1 MDTLRNDLRYAL
13 RRLRSNP
20 AFTIVVVLTLALG
33 IGANSAIFSV
43 VDTVLLKSLPY
54 PDAGRLVTIYH
65 DYPTLKLEAPVSAPG
80 FRDYRDKTHDFES
93 VAVETGWSANLT
105 GIGDPQRLRGARV
118 SGLFFKTMGI
128 APALGRPVT
137 PAEDEPGKN
146 HIVVLSDGLWH
157 RLFGGDP
164 HVIGRTMS
172 LNGEPYEIAGV
183 MPASFHDFWTRT
195 VELWT
200 PLALPSQAFTPDNY
214 TNESL
219 NVVARL
225 RGGVTG
231 EQAGRDMKAFAQQ
244 LKRDY
249 PSQFPPDW
257 TLEVRALSTVS
268 SGKIRPALL
277 VLLGA
282 VGFVLLIACA
292 NVANL
297 LLARAAGRSREV
309 AVRTALGATRRDLV
323 RQLLAESV
331 TLSLAGGALGLGLAW
346 WSLRALKA
354 VNPENVPRVQ
364 DLGLNGTVL
373 LFTIVIA
380 VATGILFG
388 LVPALQMSRTDL
400 NTTLREGGRSGTADR
415 SGQSVRRV
423 LVVVEVALALMLLTG
438 AGLLIRSFARLQGVD
453 PGFDTHN
460 VLTFTLSLP
469 HAKYPSDTATN
480 AFFDAVLPRIRAVP
494 GVHDAAAVSD
504 MPFGGGWSTGSY
516 NVEGYTPPPNGN
528 GPWGDIR
535 AVSPAYFETMKIP
548 VRRGHVITQQD
559 AEGALRVAVVDEQF
573 VRKFLKP
580 GDDPI
585 GHRLWF
591 GDAATSD
598 STKYITIIGVVSH
611 AMQEGLDAD
620 PRPQLY
626 LPYQQAGRMNGLD
639 VAVRTRGEPTQY
651 VPAIRRAIQAVDPD
665 QPMSSIRDL
674 DDMVS
679 ASLGQRR
686 MSTVLLGTFA
696 AIALALACIGLY
708 GVMSYSVSQRGREM
722 GIRMALGAR
731 NVDVIG
737 LVLRQ
742 GMALVLTGVVLGV
755 VAALLLTRVMASQL
769 YDVRA
774 TDPAT
779 FVGVAVL
786 LTGVAFLATYLP
798 ARRATHVDPVVTLRE
813 E

>member
-13 RRLRSNP
+13 RRLRGNP
-20 AFTIVVVLTLALG
+20 AFTAVVVLTLALG

-43 VDTVLLKSLPY
+43 VDTVLLKPLPY

-65 DYPTLKLEAPVSAPG
+65 DYPTLKLEASVSAPG

-128 APALGRPVT
+128 APALGRPIT
-137 PAEDEPGKN
+137 PAEDEPGRN

-200 PLALPSQAFTPDNY
+200 PLALPPQAFTPDNY

-231 EQAGRDMKAFAQQ
+231 EQAGRDMQAFAQQ

-249 PSQFPPDW
+249 PNQFPPDW

-346 WSLRALKA
+346 WSLRTLKA

-415 SGQSVRRV
+415 SGQRVRRV
-423 LVVVEVALALMLLTG
+423 LVVAEVALALMLLTG

-453 PGFDTHN
+453 PGFDAHN

-469 HAKYPSDTATN
+469 QAKYPSDTAVN

-494 GVHDAAAVSD
+494 GVRTAGAVSSV
-504 MPFGGGWSTGSY
+504 PFGGNWSTASY
-516 NVEGYTPPPNGN
+516 NVEGYMPPPNGN
-528 GPWGDIR
+528 MPWGDIR
-535 AVSPAYFETMKIP
+535 VVSPGYFETMKIP
-548 VRRGHVITQQD
+548 VRRGHVMTQQD
-559 AEGALRVAVVDEQF
+559 GEGALRVAVVDEQL
-573 VRKFLKP
+573 VRKFLKS
-580 GDDPI
+580 GEDPI

-591 GDAATSD
+591 GAPTPND
-598 STKYITIIGVVSH
+598 STRYITIIGVVSH

-626 LPYQQAGRMNGLD
+626 LPYHQAGRMNGLD
-639 VAVRTRGEPTQY
+639 VAVRTAGEPTQY
-651 VPAIRRAIQAVDPD
+651 VAAIRRAIQSVDPD
-665 QPMSSIRDL
+665 QPMSSVRDL

-742 GMALVLTGVVLGV
+742 GMVLVLTGVVLGV

-798 ARRATHVDPVVTLRE
+798 ARRATHVDPVVALRE

>member
-1 MDTLRNDLRYAL
+1 MDILRNDLRYAL
-13 RRLRSNP
+13 RRLRGNP
-20 AFTIVVVLTLALG
+20 AFTAVVVLTLALG

-54 PDAGRLVTIYH
+54 PNADRLVTIYH

-80 FRDYRDKTHDFES
+80 FRDYRDRTHDFES
-93 VAVETGWSANLT
+93 VAVERGWSANLT
-105 GIGDPQRLRGARV
+105 GVGDPQRLSGARV
-118 SGLFFKTMGI
+118 SGLFFRTMGI
-128 APALGRPVT
+128 APALGRPIT

-200 PLALPSQAFTPDNY
+200 PLALPPQAFAPGNY

-225 RGGVTG
+225 RGGITL
-231 EQAGRDMKAFAQQ
+231 EQAGRDMQAFAQQ

-249 PSQFPPDW
+249 PDQFPPDW
-257 TLEVRALSTVS
+257 TLETRALSTVS
-268 SGKIRPALL
+268 TGKIRPALL

-297 LLARAAGRSREV
+297 LLARAAGRSKEV
-309 AVRTALGATRRDLV
+309 AIRTALGASRRDVV
-323 RQLLAESV
+323 RQLLVESV

-346 WSLRALKA
+346 WSLRALRA

-373 LFTIVIA
+373 LFTLAIA
-380 VATGILFG
+380 LATGVLFG
-388 LVPALQMSRTDL
+388 LVPALQMSRSDL
-400 NTTLREGGRSGTADR
+400 NATLREGGRSGMADR
-415 SGQSVRRV
+415 SGKGVRRA
-423 LVVVEVALALMLLTG
+423 LVVAEVALALMLLTG
-438 AGLLIRSFARLQGVD
+438 AGLLLRSFARLQGVD
-453 PGFDTHN
+453 PGFDARN

-469 HAKYPSDTATN
+469 QAKYPSDTAVTS
-480 AFFDAVLPRIRAVP
+480 FFDAVLPRIRAVP
-494 GVHDAAAVSD
+494 GVRSAAAISPI
-504 MPFGGGWSTGSY
+504 PFSGQWSTGSY

-528 GPWGDIR
+528 MPWGDIR
-535 AVSPAYFETMKIP
+535 VASPGYFSTLRIP
-548 VRRGHVITQQD
+548 VRRGHGITQQD
-559 AEGALRVAVVDEQF
+559 GEGALPVAVVDEEF
-573 VRKFLKP
+573 VRRFLKP

-591 GDAATSD
+591 GSPTASD

-611 AMQEGLDAD
+611 TKQEALDAD
-620 PRPQLY
+620 ARPQLY
-626 LPYQQAGRMNGLD
+626 LPYQQAGRLNGMD
-639 VAVRTRGEPTQY
+639 IAVRTTGDPRQY
-651 VPAIRRAIQAVDPD
+651 VGAIRRAIQSVDAD
-665 QPMSSIRDL
+665 QPMSSVRDL
-674 DDMVS
+674 DEMVS

-696 AIALALACIGLY
+696 GIALVLACIGLY
-708 GVMSYSVSQRGREM
+708 GVMAYSVSQRAREM

-731 NVDVIG
+731 HLDVMG

-742 GMALVLTGVVLGV
+742 GMTLVLAGIAIGV

-779 FVGVAVL
+779 FVGVAL
-786 LTGVAFLATYLP
+786 LLAGVAFLATYLP